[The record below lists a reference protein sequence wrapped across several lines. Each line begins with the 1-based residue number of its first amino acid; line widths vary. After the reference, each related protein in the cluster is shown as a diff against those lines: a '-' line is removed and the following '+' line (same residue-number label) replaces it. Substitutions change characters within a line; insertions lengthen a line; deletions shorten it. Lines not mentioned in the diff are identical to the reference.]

1 MMSKYECY
9 HRFFRPS
16 DDLPYRFR
24 CPGCVTGNCP
34 LYRSPDVCL
43 VLQDL
48 AADRL
53 LLTWN
58 DVTVFVEDVY
68 ANS

>member
-9 HRFFRPS
+9 YRFFRS
-16 DDLPYRFR
+16 SNDGPYGFR
-24 CPGCVTGNCP
+24 CPGCTTGKCP
-34 LYRSPDVCL
+34 LYGHNVCL
-43 VLQDL
+43 LLQGL
-48 AADRL
+48 AEGRP

-58 DVTVFVEDVY
+58 DVKVFVEDVY